1 MRLRVSC
8 TERLRLLDVFLYSP
22 CAGSIVRASSG
33 SELFQQHL
41 FPRRIAVSLAF
52 FLLLVGLGGGASAE
66 QSAPSLSIDYDRAPA
81 VAVDAKNV
89 PVVEILDQL
98 AAALHIEVDYGAG
111 VDKSLTISGS
121 FKGEVNDI
129 LQRLLPPSAGYVIWY
144 RGSAIDRIFI
154 TAWDTAAT
162 VADRASSSD
171 VVDAAEARDALPA
184 TTLSAG
190 VTAASGGASKAQQP
204 GNPLSNLLQAQAMMM
219 EHAVAKAGLA
229 DGSQAPVSGTG
240 SPPGLQSGFSP
251 AGAAPASLAAMT
263 RTAQANV
270 RMLAKAL
277 NAVCIG
283 ASCAR

>member
-8 TERLRLLDVFLYSP
+8 TVRLRLLDVFPYSP

-33 SELFQQHL
+33 SEPFQQHL
-41 FPRRIAVSLAF
+41 LPQRIAVSLAF
-52 FLLLVGLGGGASAE
+52 FLLLVGMGGGAPAE
-66 QSAPSLSIDYDRAPA
+66 PSAPSLSIDYHRAPA

-98 AAALHIEVDYGAG
+98 AAGLHIEVDYGAG

-121 FKGEVNDI
+121 FRGDINDI
-129 LQRLLPPSAGYVIWY
+129 LRRLLPPSAGYVIWY
-144 RGSAIDRIFI
+144 HGSAIDRIFI
-154 TAWDTAAT
+154 TAWDAAAT

-171 VVDAAEARDALPA
+171 VVDAAQALDALPA

-190 VTAASGGASKAQQP
+190 ATAATGGASRAQQL
-204 GNPLSNLLQAQAMMM
+204 GNPLSNLLQAQALML
-219 EHAVAKAGLA
+219 EHDVAKEGPA
-229 DGSQAPVSGTG
+229 DGSQAPVSGAG